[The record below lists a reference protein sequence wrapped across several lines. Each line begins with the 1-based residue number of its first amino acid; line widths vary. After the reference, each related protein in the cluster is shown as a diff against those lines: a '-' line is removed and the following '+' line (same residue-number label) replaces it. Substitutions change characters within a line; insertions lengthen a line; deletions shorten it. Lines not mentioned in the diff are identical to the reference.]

1 MSAAETDEAKLL
13 RRAAAGDQAA
23 VDQLFARHRDRLR
36 WMIRLRLN
44 RRLQGRVD
52 PSDVLQ
58 DAYLEGCRRLDEY
71 LRAPQLPFFLWLR
84 HLTAL
89 KLLALHRKH
98 LRTGARDASRE
109 VLAGEWPEVDSAALA
124 AEVIGKA
131 TSPSAATM
139 RAEAQAAVQSAL
151 EAMDSTDREV
161 LVLRHFEALSN
172 DEVASVLGLTKTA
185 ASNRYVRALKRLRKI
200 LEAVPGLLDGAEQ
213 L

>member
-1 MSAAETDEAKLL
+1 MSAAEMEEAELL
-13 RRAAAGDQAA
+13 RRVADGDRAA
-23 VDQLFARHRDRLR
+23 VDGLFALHRDRLR

-58 DAYLEGCRRLDEY
+58 DAFLESCRRLSEY
-71 LRAPQLPFFLWLR
+71 LRAPRLPFFLWLR

-89 KLLALHRKH
+89 KLLAVHRRH
-98 LRTGARDASRE
+98 LRTGARDANRE
-109 VLAGEWPEVDSAALA
+109 APTADWPAVDSAALA
-124 AEVIGKA
+124 DEVVGKV

-151 EAMDSTDREV
+151 DAMDPIDREV

-172 DEVASVLGLTKTA
+172 DEVAQLLGLTKTA
-185 ASNRYVRALKRLRKI
+185 ASNRYVRALKRLRAI
-200 LEAVPGLLDGAEQ
+200 LEKVPGLLDGAEN

>member
-1 MSAAETDEAKLL
+1 MSAAESEEAKLL
-13 RRAAAGDQAA
+13 SRVAAGDRAA
-23 VDQLFARHRDRLR
+23 VDRLFDLHRDRLR

-58 DAYLEGCRRLDEY
+58 EACLEASRRLDEY
-71 LRAPQLPFFLWLR
+71 VREPRLPFFLWLR

-89 KLLALHRKH
+89 KLLALHRQH
-98 LRTGARDASRE
+98 LRTGVRDANRE
-109 VLAGEWPEVDSAALA
+109 ARPGEWPGVDSAALA
-124 AEVIGKA
+124 AEVVGNV
-131 TSPSAATM
+131 TSPSVGAM

-151 EAMDSTDREV
+151 EAMDPTDREV

-172 DEVASVLGLTKTA
+172 DEVARLLDLTKTA

-200 LEAVPGLLDGAEQ
+200 LEAVPGLLEGAEG

>member
-1 MSAAETDEAKLL
+1 MSAVEPEEAELL
-13 RRAAAGDQAA
+13 RRVAAGDRAA

-58 DAYLEGCRRLDEY
+58 EACLEGCRRLDEY
-71 LRAPQLPFFLWLR
+71 LRAPRLPFFLWLR
-84 HLTAL
+84 RLTAL
-89 KLLALHRKH
+89 KLLALHRQH
-98 LRTGARDASRE
+98 LRTGIRDANRE
-109 VLAGEWPEVDSAALA
+109 APTADWPEVNSAALA
-124 AEVIGKA
+124 AEVVGKV
-131 TSPSAATM
+131 TSPSAATI

-161 LVLRHFEALSN
+161 LVLRHFEALTN
-172 DEVASVLGLTKTA
+172 DEIAQSLGLTKTA

>member
-1 MSAAETDEAKLL
+1 MSAAGPDEAELL
-13 RRAAAGDQAA
+13 RRVAAGDRAA
-23 VDQLFARHRDRLR
+23 VNRLFALHRDRLR

-58 DAYLEGCRRLDEY
+58 DACLEATRRLNEY
-71 LRAPQLPFFLWLR
+71 VREPRLPFFLWLR

-89 KLLALHRKH
+89 KLLALHRQH
-98 LRTGARDASRE
+98 LRTGARDAKRE
-109 VLAGEWPEVDSAALA
+109 ALPAEWPAVDSAALA
-124 AEVIGKA
+124 AEVVGKV

-139 RAEAQAAVQSAL
+139 RAEAQAAVHAAL

-172 DEVASVLGLTKTA
+172 DEVARLLELTKTA
-185 ASNRYVRALKRLRKI
+185 ASNRYVRALKRLKKI
-200 LEAVPGLLDGAEQ
+200 LEAVPGLLEGAEG